1 MRKITID
8 GFEYSI
14 IQYSATQIIV
24 ARGEHTFYD
33 PKKSYAVLYDKP
45 TGFVVMDEREFTRMM
60 NECSYGVLEN
70 WS

>member
-33 PKKSYAVLYDKP
+33 PKCSYTVLYDKP
-45 TGFVVMDEREFTRMM
+45 TGFVVMDEREFARMLQ
-60 NECSYGVLEN
+60 ERSYGVMEN